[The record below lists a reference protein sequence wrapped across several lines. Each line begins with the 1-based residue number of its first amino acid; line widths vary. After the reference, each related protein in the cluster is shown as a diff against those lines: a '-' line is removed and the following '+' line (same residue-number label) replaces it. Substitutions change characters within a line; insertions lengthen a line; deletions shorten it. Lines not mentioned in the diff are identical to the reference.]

1 MAAFA
6 AKDPDFERRVRDSF
20 ARQRFM
26 DTLGISMDRVGPG
39 ECVLSMDY
47 RPDLCQQHG
56 YVHAG
61 ATTALADS
69 AAGYAAYSL
78 MPAGSSVLTVE
89 YKLNLLAPAA
99 GRRFIARAVV
109 EKPGRTLSVVR
120 SEVAA
125 VADDGSERAVA
136 LMQATMMCLA
146 GTPDVPALSAG
157 PA

>member
-1 MAAFA
+1 MGAFA
-6 AKDPDFERRVRDSF
+6 AKDPDFEQRVRDSF

-26 DTLGISMDRVGPG
+26 DTLGITMDTVEPG
-39 ECVLSMDY
+39 VCVLSMDF

-69 AAGYAAYSL
+69 AAGYAACSL
-78 MPAGSSVLTVE
+78 MPPGSSVLTVE

-99 GRRFIARAVV
+99 GWRFIARAVV

-120 SEVAA
+120 SEVSA
-125 VADDGSERAVA
+125 VDHDGRERAVA

-146 GTPDVPALSAG
+146 DAPDAPVTAG